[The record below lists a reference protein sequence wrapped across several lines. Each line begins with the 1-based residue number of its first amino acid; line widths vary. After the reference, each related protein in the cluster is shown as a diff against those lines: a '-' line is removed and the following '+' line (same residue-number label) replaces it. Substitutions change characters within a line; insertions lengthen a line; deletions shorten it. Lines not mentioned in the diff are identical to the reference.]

1 MSCRTP
7 NVVILPTKKAIL
19 APCGKCCECLQR
31 KKQTWI
37 HRVECEKRYGKF
49 KHCHYITLTYNDE
62 HLPYE
67 SYRYV
72 RFGVPQNAVS
82 TGESLLNPYDLRL
95 FFERLRYYVPDG
107 FSYFAVG
114 EYGDKSNTRRP
125 HFHII
130 LFCNQ
135 SWDLFRLSALSSWS
149 KLRAETRAERY
160 SRMKDSLK
168 LGKVIKRDKNS
179 WFNRNP
185 YGALQVKC
193 VTYKRICYVSKYV
206 SKQFGL
212 DEIVPPFYTCSK
224 GLGKGFLDSQECK
237 MLSLSN
243 THYAYMSNG
252 KPTALS
258 RYYSDKMFTP
268 QQKAVFNLMQVT
280 RELPPENIMA
290 NTELLKD
297 WYIQQMRQEQ
307 VRRRARLL
315 RFHNVPF
322 V

>member
-1 MSCRTP
+1 MSCRQP
-7 NVVILPTKKAIL
+7 NLVVLPTKKAIL

-37 HRVECEKRYGKF
+37 HRVECEKRFGDY
-49 KHCHYITLTYNDE
+49 KHCHYVTLTYNDE

-72 RFGVPQNAVS
+72 RAGVPQDSIS
-82 TGESLLNPYDLRL
+82 TGESLLCPYDLRL

-114 EYGDKSNTRRP
+114 EYGDVKNTRRP
-125 HFHII
+125 HFHLIV
-130 LFCNQ
+130 FTNQ
-135 SWDLFRLSALSSWS
+135 SWDTFRKSALCSWS
-149 KLRAETRAERY
+149 KLRAESRVERY
-160 SRMKDSLK
+160 ARLK
-168 LGKVIKRDKNS
+168 ESQRIGRPIKRDKNS
-179 WFNRNP
+179 WFNREP
-185 YGALQVKC
+185 YGSLLVKC
-193 VTYKRICYVSKYV
+193 VTFKRICYVAKYV

-212 DEIVPPFYTCSK
+212 DEVVPPYYTCSK
-224 GLGKGFLDSQECK
+224 GLGKGFLQSEECK
-237 MLSLSN
+237 FISANN

-268 QQKAVFNLMQVT
+268 QQMAVFNLMQVV
-280 RELPPENIMA
+280 RELPPENIMSDR
-290 NTELLKD
+290 EKLKQ
-297 WYIQQMRQEQ
+297 WYIDQMRTEQ